1 MNIRQALIDY
11 RQAVER
17 RDLTA
22 ELRIAGE
29 IVRAW
34 DDLRTQAAGDAAGL
48 KEALAILA
56 EKRGAA

>member
-11 RQAVER
+11 RQAVES
-17 RDLTA
+17 RDLTS

-34 DDLRTQAAGDAAGL
+34 DDLRAESAGNAGAL
-48 KEALAILA
+48 KEALVII
-56 EKRGAA
+56 EERRGDR